1 MSDCHVMEG
10 KGYAFITFGT
20 VASAQAFLEQREHY
34 IDGRKVDAKAAVPR
48 DQGGNKLTKKMFVG
62 GVSNISDEEFT
73 DYFSQFGT
81 VTEAQVRA
89 GAARVP
95 LFWGRGHRCCCWLLL
110 PLPLPL
116 LLPLLPEAWPPTRSC
131 TLWPRRSCASPTARP
146 RGTAL

>member
-1 MSDCHVMEG
+1 MEG
-10 KGYAFITFGT
+10 KGYAFITFGS
-20 VASAQAFLEQREHY
+20 VASAQAFLEQREHH

-62 GVSNISDEEFT
+62 GVTQNISDEEFA

-89 GAARVP
+89 GAGP
-95 LFWGRGHRCCCWLLL
+95 CSCLCLSFRGSWALLL
-110 PLPLPL
+110 LAQGLPCHQL
-116 LLPLLPEAWPPTRSC
+116 AAAASWAHSC
-131 TLWPRRSCASPTARP
+131 TECRCCASPTARP